1 MRRIAA
7 LYHNEMIKIF
17 RKVSVWVILGLMVA
31 GVFGMGSL
39 MRLSVSVEE
48 QFETNYQSS
57 TEERVRENL
66 EQMLAER
73 RGALDG
79 LRAQLA
85 AASDELTAMELQQQ
99 IQAAQQ
105 DAALYEE
112 ALRRDIL
119 LDYYYESSVSF
130 ESPALHSYIEYQ
142 FEIDRLKA
150 APVGDVESAKA
161 LKKAEEYF
169 ALAKKALDERDYGSY
184 LELKNR
190 LIMDDDSMGEEE
202 KAMKVSLNQL
212 RLKLDPE
219 GKCPNDIESSLSQIE
234 TRRRSL
240 IDNVNYTDQTT
251 AINAPLSAEERAR
264 LENDIAV
271 QMYRLENDMTFNS
284 ATAEGMMAAS
294 GVSALFSFGIAF
306 LAILMMILAGGS
318 ISQEMSSGTIKSLII
333 SPTRRWKIY
342 LAKLLSLLSV
352 GVLATLLLYVTS
364 IASTAVWLGTSGFL
378 PYVTASGGVVT
389 EINFFLYQLADAF
402 VQFIDVF
409 VYMLF
414 AFMLS
419 VVTRNTAA
427 SVGISIGVYFG
438 GSLAMAFVNQF
449 FKGEW
454 IHFLPFSNLSL
465 STRFFPYSGLTS
477 MMNSIAGV
485 VSTGPS
491 LTFSLCYL
499 AVLCVCMLYIA
510 KDSFCR
516 RDI

>member
-17 RKVSVWVILGLMVA
+17 RKVSVWVILGLMVV
-31 GVFGMGSL
+31 GVFGIGGL
-39 MRLSVSVEE
+39 MRLSVSMEE
-48 QFETNYQSS
+48 QYETTYQDS
-57 TEERVRENL
+57 TDQWIRENL
-66 EQMLAER
+66 EQCLAQHR
-73 RGALDG
+73 SNLDS
-79 LRAQLA
+79 LRVQLA
-85 AASDELTAMELQQQ
+85 AAGDELAIMELQQQ
-99 IQAAQQ
+99 IQAAEQ
-105 DAALYEE
+105 DVALYEE
-112 ALRRDIL
+112 ALRRNIQ
-119 LDYYYESSVSF
+119 LDFHHQGSISF
-130 ESPALHSYIEYQ
+130 ESPALHAYIEYQ

-150 APVGDVESAKA
+150 APAGDVESAKA

-169 ALAKKALDERDYGSY
+169 ALAQKALDGPDYGNY

-190 LIMDDDSMGEEE
+190 LILDDDSLGEEE
-202 KAMKVSLNQL
+202 KAMQVSLNQL

-219 GKCPNDIESSLSQIE
+219 GKCPYSMESSLSQIE

-240 IDNVNYTDQTT
+240 IDNINYVDQT
-251 AINAPLSAEERAR
+251 AINAPLSAEERTR

-271 QMYRLENDMTFNS
+271 QMYRLENDMTFDFT
-284 ATAEGMMAAS
+284 TADGMMASS
-294 GVSALFSFGIAF
+294 GVSVLFSFGIA
-306 LAILMMILAGGS
+306 LIAILMMILAGGS
-318 ISQEMSSGTIKSLII
+318 ISQEVSSGTIKSLII

-364 IASTAVWLGTSGFL
+364 IASTAAWFGTGGFL
-378 PYVTASGGVVT
+378 PYVTASGGSVT
-389 EINFFLYQLADAF
+389 EISFFLYQLADAF

-419 VVTRNTAA
+419 VITRNTAA
-427 SVGISIGVYFG
+427 SVGIAIGVYFG
-438 GSLAMAFVNQF
+438 GEMAMVVVNQF

-454 IHFLPFSNLSL
+454 INFLPFSNLSL

-477 MMNSIAGV
+477 MMNGTGL